1 VPPTRQPA
9 FRLPLHPHVLLILA
23 SLGETPLHG
32 YRLRQALVEQSDGT
46 VRLDPGSLYRLIA
59 RLLDDG
65 LLEERSA
72 PRGADRDDERRRYY
86 GLTKLGREVLLA
98 ETTRLEDLVATVR
111 ATKALDKPR
120 HA

>member
-1 VPPTRQPA
+1 MPPTPQSTSK
-9 FRLPLHPHVLLILA
+9 LPLHPHVLLILA

-32 YRLRQALVEQSDGT
+32 YRLRQAIAERSDDT

-65 LLEERSA
+65 LLEERAA

-86 GLTKLGREVLLA
+86 GLTKRGREVLLA
-98 ETTRLEDLVATVR
+98 ETARLEDLVAMVR
-111 ATKALDKPR
+111 ATC
-120 HA
+120 